1 MKFVKA
7 GPLLILL
14 AVETVKE
21 LLSVPHIIPLS
32 VMVAALLNSPPETT
46 EVELI
51 VVTGLVIINGGSGKG
66 SGGVSEFFLQ
76 LKTNP
81 ITKIETIIVKMLIDL
96 MQSCLSQDKTVLIYW
111 Y

>member
-7 GPLLILL
+7 GPLLILF

-32 VMVAALLNSPPETT
+32 VMVVALINSPPETT

-76 LKTNP
+76 LKITPN
-81 ITKIETIIVKMLIDL
+81 TKIEAPVVK
-96 MQSCLSQDKTVLIYW
+96 VLINFIQGAL
-111 Y
+111 

>member
-21 LLSVPHIIPLS
+21 LLSVPHIIHLS
-32 VMVAALLNSPPETT
+32 VMVVALINSPPETT

-51 VVTGLVIINGGSGKG
+51 VVTGLVVINGGLVKG
-66 SGGVSEFFLQ
+66 SDGVSEFFLQ
-76 LKTNP
+76 LKKNP
-81 ITKIETIIVKMLIDL
+81 TTKIETAIVKMLIDL
-96 MQSCLSQDKTVLIYW
+96 MQSVSITR
-111 Y
+111 